1 MGLWSYVTGADQAES
16 DRLDAARRELNV
28 KRATVYGDQWY
39 AKTVA
44 NDTQGDVDSAALNQS
59 ILDEFK
65 PAALITNL
73 SESSSTA
80 AGGIRNFLE
89 PILAFPLK
97 IIPPIGW
104 AMIGVAAFFYL
115 GGGPWLRGILNRKT

>member
-1 MGLWSYVTGADQAES
+1 MGLWTYVTGQDQAES
-16 DRLDAARRELNV
+16 DRLDAARQALNA
-28 KRATVYGDQWY
+28 KRATVYGPEWY

-44 NDTQGDVDSAALNQS
+44 NDAQGDVDSAALNQS

-73 SESSSTA
+73 SESASTA
-80 AGGIRNFLE
+80 ATGVRGFLE
-89 PILAFPLK
+89 PILSFPLK

-104 AMIGVAAFFYL
+104 AILGVALFVYL

>member
-16 DRLDAARRELNV
+16 DRLDAARKELNV

-73 SESSSTA
+73 SESASTT
-80 AGGIRNFLE
+80 AGGIRGFLE
-89 PILAFPLK
+89 PILSFPLK

-104 AMIGVAAFFYL
+104 VILGVALFVYL